1 LYGVNF
7 MMDYDFDIVVIG
19 AGIAGLGCASLLA
32 SKGFRVAVFERLPYI
47 GGRATTMSFRGF
59 TIDTGLHA
67 LSRGDVSSV
76 SELLSKIGKRFELA
90 AWSEGVNVWADDKW
104 QDISQYRK
112 ISPSDNESF
121 KKLVKVLFEISYQ
134 DIDNL
139 DDTSLREWVEGIT
152 DNQDVQDFF
161 SYLGMMI
168 TTLTDWEEMAAS
180 EVIYEMKKNLEVKK
194 TLLTAGFPK
203 GGSINLVKPMV
214 EVIREKGGMVFT
226 GTSIDEVVI
235 EDGKVMGVALEQ
247 AVEDAPKNFE
257 AWLVNEN
264 EFLSTNTVVCAV
276 PIWGLE
282 SILPSEEFPS
292 WFISKINNLS
302 GETTAAIGYI
312 LGLDEALWDDRKYRV
327 SLSLPQ
333 SGLPLQCYAPS
344 NFDPETA
351 PEGKFLLSMGC
362 PCQPENALDK
372 WWVREGLDVLWDDLD
387 HIFPGFEN
395 HIEWT
400 LPARYIGIDGIAR
413 KPGMVGKH
421 KPDAKAPGIEGL
433 YFAGDTYRGRGVG
446 MNSAAESAMKCV
458 ERIITDKTQEK

>member
-1 LYGVNF
+1 
-7 MMDYDFDIVVIG
+7 MMDYDFDIAVIG

-32 SKGFRVAVFERLPYI
+32 SRGFKVAVFERLPYI
-47 GGRATTMSFRGF
+47 GGRATTMNFRGF

-76 SELLSKIGKRFELA
+76 AELLSKIGERFELA
-90 AWSEGVNVWADDKW
+90 AWSEGVNVWGDDKW
-104 QDISQYRK
+104 QDLSQNRE
-112 ISPSDNESF
+112 ITLSDNESL
-121 KKLVKVLFEISYQ
+121 KKLVKVLSEISYQ
-134 DIDNL
+134 DIHNL
-139 DDTSLREWVEGIT
+139 DDTSLREWVESIT

-161 SYLGMMI
+161 SYLGMII

-180 EVIYEMKKNLEVKK
+180 EVIYEMKKNLEAKK
-194 TLLTAGFPK
+194 TLLTVGFPK
-203 GGSINLVKPMV
+203 GGTINLVKPML
-214 EVIREKGGMVFT
+214 EVVRKKGGMVFI
-226 GTSIDEVVI
+226 GTSINEVLI
-235 EDGKVMGVALEQ
+235 EDGKVTGLALEQ
-247 AVEDAPKNFE
+247 NIEDVPKSFE
-257 AWLVNEN
+257 AWLVNETEYLN
-264 EFLSTNTVVCAV
+264 TNTVVCAV

-282 SILPSEEFPS
+282 SILPSESFPS

-302 GETTAAIGYI
+302 RETTAAIGYI
-312 LGLDEALWDDRKYRV
+312 LGLDQSLWADRKYRV

-333 SGLPLQCYAPS
+333 SGLPFQCFAPS
-344 NFDPETA
+344 NFDPEMA
-351 PEGKFLLSMGC
+351 PEGKFLLSLSC
-362 PCQPENALDK
+362 PCQPENTLDK

-413 KPGMVGKH
+413 KPGMVGRH
-421 KPDAKAPGIEGL
+421 KPDVKAPGIEGL

-458 ERIITDKTQEK
+458 ERIIADKTQEK

>member
-1 LYGVNF
+1 
-7 MMDYDFDIVVIG
+7 
-19 AGIAGLGCASLLA
+19 
-32 SKGFRVAVFERLPYI
+32 
-47 GGRATTMSFRGF
+47 
-59 TIDTGLHA
+59 
-67 LSRGDVSSV
+67 
-76 SELLSKIGKRFELA
+76 
-90 AWSEGVNVWADDKW
+90 
-104 QDISQYRK
+104 
-112 ISPSDNESF
+112 
-121 KKLVKVLFEISYQ
+121 
-134 DIDNL
+134 
-139 DDTSLREWVEGIT
+139 
-152 DNQDVQDFF
+152 
-161 SYLGMMI
+161 MMI

-203 GGSINLVKPMV
+203 GGTINLVKPMV
-214 EVIREKGGMVFT
+214 EVIREKGGIVFT
-226 GTSIDEVVI
+226 GTSINQVVI
-235 EDGKVMGVALEQ
+235 EDGKVIGVALEQ

-264 EFLSTNTVVCAV
+264 ELLSTNTVVCTV
-276 PIWGLE
+276 PIWSLE

-312 LGLDEALWDDRKYRV
+312 LGLDEALWNDRKYRV

-344 NFDPETA
+344 NFDPDAA

-421 KPDAKAPGIEGL
+421 KPDVKAPGIQGL

-458 ERIITDKTQEK
+458 ERIITDKTQEKQ